1 MDYRL
6 SIIPVYYPRSV
17 QDLPGYWTV
26 PSMRAE
32 VIHHARCVL
41 ISPILD
47 ENTSAFR
54 DLRPLGTWE

>member
-1 MDYRL
+1 MDHRL
-6 SIIPVYYPRSV
+6 SIKPLVFPRSG

-41 ISPILD
+41 ASPTVGED
-47 ENTSAFR
+47 ATAFR

>member
-1 MDYRL
+1 MFPLEMDYRL

-32 VIHHARCVL
+32 VIHHARCVF

-47 ENTSAFR
+47 EKRFR
-54 DLRPLGTWE
+54 LQGS